1 MSLRNRLALN
11 IGAIRAIV
19 PVRATE
25 LTGMR
30 LTPGMRFTPAP
41 VSHSGLTL
49 SAWT

>member
-30 LTPGMRFTPAP
+30 LTPAPVFFFP